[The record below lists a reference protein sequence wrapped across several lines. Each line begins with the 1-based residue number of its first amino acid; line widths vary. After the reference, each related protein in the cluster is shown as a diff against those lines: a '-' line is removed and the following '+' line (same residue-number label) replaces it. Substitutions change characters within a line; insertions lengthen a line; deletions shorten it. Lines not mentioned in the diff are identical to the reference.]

1 MVRALL
7 AAMILASILAGTA
20 AVAAQRT
27 VTLAVD
33 GMTCASCPYIVKQS
47 LSRVPGVERVEV
59 SYADKRAVVTFD
71 DAKTDVA
78 ALTKATAGVGFSSAL
93 VE

>member
-1 MVRALL
+1 MVRVIPVALVV
-7 AAMILASILAGTA
+7 AVVFIGTA
-20 AVAAQRT
+20 AIAAQRT

-59 SYADKRAVVTFD
+59 SYAEKRAVVTFD
-71 DAKTDVA
+71 DTKTDVA
-78 ALTKATAGVGFSSAL
+78 ALTKATAGVGFPSDL
-93 VE
+93 VD

>member
-1 MVRALL
+1 MIRALL
-7 AAMILASILAGTA
+7 SAMVLASFLAGTA
-20 AVAAQRT
+20 AIAAQRT

-59 SYADKRAVVTFD
+59 SYAEKRAVVTFD
-71 DAKTDVA
+71 DAETDVA
-78 ALTKATAGVGFSSAL
+78 ALTKATAGVGFPSDL

>member
-20 AVAAQRT
+20 AIAAQRT

-71 DAKTDVA
+71 DSKTDVA
-78 ALTKATAGVGFSSAL
+78 ALTKATAGVGFPSAL